1 MDGTVRVEGGFI
13 KEYDEYGNCRNSY
26 GSGSV
31 IQAVVS
37 GNRVIALTGGGYS
50 IEEYENNCVIRSY
63 DLSNGPA
70 KQITV
75 SGDKLVAITE
85 NGGNIFEYENGNFQ
99 RNYACNVESV
109 FISGDTVIAKLSDGR
124 TEEYEN
130 GGLVRSG
137 Y

>member
-1 MDGTVRVEGGFI
+1 MDKIVKVEDGFI
-13 KEYDEYGNCRNSY
+13 KEYDECGSCRNSY
-26 GSGSV
+26 GSGNI

-37 GNRVIALTGGGYS
+37 GNRVIALAQGGYS
-50 IEEYENNCVIRSY
+50 IEEYENNCMIRSY
-63 DLSNGPA
+63 GLQGHT
-70 KQITV
+70 KQIVV
-75 SGDKLVAITE
+75 SGDKIVAIME
-85 NGGNIFEYENGNFQ
+85 NGGSIYEYKDGCYQ

-130 GGLVRSG
+130 GSLIRSG